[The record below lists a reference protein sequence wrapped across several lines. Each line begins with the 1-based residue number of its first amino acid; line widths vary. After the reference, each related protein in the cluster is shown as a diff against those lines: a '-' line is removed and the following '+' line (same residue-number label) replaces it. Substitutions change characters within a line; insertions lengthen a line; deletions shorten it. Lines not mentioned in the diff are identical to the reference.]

1 MIISASRRTDIP
13 AWNGEWMLRRLQEG
27 VVMTRNPMN
36 PRQVRRVDL
45 SPQTVDCIVFWSK
58 NPAPFFAGLDAV
70 DTMGYPYYFQFSLT
84 PYGQEMER
92 YLPPKEKL
100 AGDFC
105 RLAQRLGPRRV
116 VWRYD
121 PIIVSAAYPA
131 QWHLEAFYRMS
142 RALRGYTD
150 TCVISFVDLY
160 EKTRKNTGSLVPG
173 EVPIDVRQQLA
184 KQFAQMAAQAGMRL
198 CACCEEDLRA
208 CGVHKSACIDAQRVE
223 EISGRP
229 LAPGLKTGEKGGQ
242 RPGCGCAQSV
252 DIGAYHTCQ
261 NGCVYCYA
269 TSSQQRAR
277 RSFAMHD
284 PSSPLLIGQ
293 LAGNE
298 KITAYPIQLPKS
310 MPIGDEDAE
319 DVPQQTKLF

>member
-1 MIISASRRTDIP
+1 MILSVSRRTDIP
-13 AWNGEWMLRRLQEG
+13 AYFSHWFFQRLEERYVLVCNPRNPHQVSRVELNPSVVDGIVFWTKNPLPMLDKLDRLQEY
-27 VVMTRNPMN
+27 
-36 PRQVRRVDL
+36 
-45 SPQTVDCIVFWSK
+45 
-58 NPAPFFAGLDAV
+58 A
-70 DTMGYPYYFQFSLT
+70 YYVQFTLT
-84 PYGQEMER
+84 PYGQDIE
-92 YLPPKEKL
+92 PGVPSKGKVVIPTFQKL
-100 AGDFC
+100 SEVV
-105 RLAQRLGPRRV
+105 GPHRV
-116 VWRYD
+116 IWRYD

-198 CACCEEDLRA
+198 CACCEEDLSA

-229 LAPGLKTGEKGGQ
+229 LASGLKTGEKGGQ

-252 DIGAYHTCQ
+252 DLGAYHTCQ